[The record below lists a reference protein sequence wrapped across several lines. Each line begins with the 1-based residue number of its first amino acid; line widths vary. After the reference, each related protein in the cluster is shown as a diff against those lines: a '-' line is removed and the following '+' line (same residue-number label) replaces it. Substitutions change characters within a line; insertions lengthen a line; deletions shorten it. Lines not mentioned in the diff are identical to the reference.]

1 MSVVFMSWFAA
12 HLAER
17 IGVRFGLNTLPVL
30 LREAAAVLYWSAME
44 ADCASDLR
52 AYGVVHFYPV
62 VPIPLLLALFPPRHT
77 RSCGGR
83 DHELQVWRDRYQAL
97 LPGDGRDGAARPA
110 AAHARRGDRPGRKRL
125 RPQGGI
131 H

>member
-30 LREAAAVLYWSAME
+30 LRRQRPCSTGVRWEAG
-44 ADCASDLR
+44 CASDLR
-52 AYGVVHFYPV
+52 AYGVVRFYPV
-62 VPIPLLLALFPPRHT
+62 VLIPLLLALFPPRHT

-83 DHELQVWRDRYQAL
+83 DHELQSWRDRYQAL

-110 AAHARRGDRPGRKRL
+110 AILFG
-125 RPQGGI
+125 
-131 H
+131 